1 MTHYIMPITKLEDFR
16 TWIISRDRGPY
27 YVGTHRFEKIP
38 SGEVLIDRGA
48 FELEEAE
55 QIAEMLL
62 SSNPISKLSAGIGI
76 WEKNGTLIKAV
87 LLGVVALLVIV
98 ILIVRR

>member
-1 MTHYIMPITKLEDFR
+1 MPIAKLEDFR
-16 TWIISRDRGPY
+16 AWVRSRDKGPY

-38 SGEVLIDRGA
+38 SGEILIDRGA

-55 QIAEMLL
+55 EIGEMLL
-62 SSNPISKLSAGIGI
+62 SANPIAKLSAGIGI

-87 LLGVVALLVIV
+87 LLGVVVLLVIV
-98 ILIVRR
+98 ILLVRR